1 VGPALRRLRLAASV
15 LVLLGAIALF
25 AKAFVVDYWSYD
37 ASDLEPIVVGGLL
50 LERGQAD
57 HLYDHDRRAFNRLD
71 SEPHLAAASELGVR
85 SDPRPYVM
93 PPAIAVVAEPLT
105 GISYDVLGR
114 LLLIANL
121 LAALGAIILLDRHF
135 SLRLATPLGGAA
147 VLVFLHQLEPMRAA
161 AELGQTTPLVLLAI
175 VGAFVLDARDRQIG
189 AGVALAFAAA
199 IKLTPG
205 LLIVPLLVAR
215 RWRAVIAFA
224 AATAAMLVVGLIGAG
239 AAATGTWIER
249 MAELS
254 MQSFPAFN
262 NQSLGSFLLRFER
275 PMTEIFSWKLFTL
288 APVYRIASFALLASG
303 IAACVWIQR
312 RVRPE
317 VRRDLIW
324 SVCIVLVLAV
334 PSISWNHYYLYMLLP
349 AACVLRHRGPVLL
362 VVAGFAMMWR
372 LFGLGSNLMIHGNL
386 LVSGCFLGL
395 VLIAAA
401 LASVVLAERIRT
413 TTASSG
419 TSPVAPSS

>member
-1 VGPALRRLRLAASV
+1 VGLALRRLRLAAGV
-15 LVLLGAIALF
+15 LALLGAAVLF
-25 AKAFVVDYWSYD
+25 AKAFVVDYWDYD
-37 ASDLEPIVVGGLL
+37 ASDLEPIVVGGML

-71 SEPHLAAASELGVR
+71 SEPHVAAARELGIR
-85 SDPRPYVM
+85 SDARPYVM
-93 PPAIAVVAEPLT
+93 PPAIAVVAQPFT
-105 GISYDVLGR
+105 GVSYGVLGR

-121 LAALGAIILLDRHF
+121 LAALAAILLLDRHF
-135 SLRLATPLGGAA
+135 GLGLATPLGGAA

-189 AGVALAFAAA
+189 AGLALAFATTV
-199 IKLTPG
+199 KLTPG
-205 LLIVPLLVAR
+205 LLIVPLIVAR
-215 RWRAVIAFA
+215 RWRALTAFA
-224 AATAAMLVVGLIGAG
+224 AATVAMLVIGLIGAG
-239 AAATGTWIER
+239 ASTTGTWIER

-262 NQSLGSFLLRFER
+262 NQSLGGFLLRFER

-288 APVYRIASFALLASG
+288 APAYRIGSFALLAAG

-317 VRRDLIW
+317 VRRDLMW

-334 PSISWNHYYLYMLLP
+334 PSISWNHYYLYLLLP
-349 AACVLRHRGPVLL
+349 AACVMRHRGPVLL
-362 VVAGFAMMWR
+362 VVAGLAMMWR
-372 LFGLGSNLMIHGNL
+372 QFGLGSNLFIHGNL

-401 LASVVLAERIRT
+401 LASVALRS
-413 TTASSG
+413 TASFD
-419 TSPVAPSS
+419 TDREARSS